1 VKVTLVTATSFT
13 GVSAPVATAQVD
25 SSTFGEIDCNMALK
39 FLTYFLVS
47 FSVSFLKKT
56 TVGSSKIDISILQ
69 FLTALVNRSNPLT
82 RLSLTLATSLA

>member
-1 VKVTLVTATSFT
+1 VKVTLVTATSFA
-13 GVSAPVATAQVD
+13 GASAPVATSQVD
-25 SSTFGEIDCNMALK
+25 SSTFGEMDFNMALK

-56 TVGSSKIDISILQ
+56 TVGSSRIDISIFQ
-69 FLTALVNRSNPLT
+69 SFTALVKRFKPLT